1 MMNNTK
7 KIEKILL
14 KIRARSILLKNIDTE
29 MTNSSSEIPMEVKEL
44 LYGVVTISE
53 DIFIDVDKCQEML
66 YK

>member
-1 MMNNTK
+1 MNNTK

-14 KIRARSILLKNIDTE
+14 KIRARSILLKNIDAE